1 MTTGPEG
8 RTTVREATL
17 PARANVGFWNEAN
30 HSSVSVG
37 SWLVKK
43 RPVGPLS
50 FYGTK
55 RGARDDESRGGG
67 EKEGGSALGS
77 TETGKGGE
85 RESAKRTAETL

>member
-50 FYGTK
+50 FYGT
-55 RGARDDESRGGG
+55 RR
-67 EKEGGSALGS
+67 
-77 TETGKGGE
+77 
-85 RESAKRTAETL
+85 